1 MIPIA
6 TPYIGKEERA
16 NVIKAIDSGWISSKG
31 SFIDEFETGF
41 AKFVNTK
48 YAVSTT
54 NGTTALHLALL
65 ALGITEKDE
74 VIVPSFSFIA
84 SANAI
89 AYMRAKS
96 VFVEVN
102 KNDFGIN
109 ISDLEKK
116 ITKKTKA
123 IIAVHLYGQICDMDP
138 ILKIAKKHKIAV
150 VEDVAEA
157 HGATYKGKIA
167 GSMGDISCFSLFG
180 NKILTTGEGGMCCTN
195 NKKYNSLMRIY
206 RDHGKDVT
214 IKDPN
219 KVYWHPVVGYNYR
232 TTNLQ
237 AAIGVA
243 QLKKVGKIL
252 KARKNI
258 QKIYEEN
265 LEQLAKT
272 GNVELYPKNENVD
285 PAIWFYSIF
294 VKKRGKL
301 IEYLK
306 EHGIETRPFF
316 WPIHKQPAYAKD
328 NKDLN
333 FPVTEQ
339 LAKTGINLPT
349 FVNLKEEDIIY
360 ICKTIAN
367 FYKK

>member
-138 ILKIAKKHKIAV
+138 ILKIAKKHKIR
-150 VEDVAEA
+150 
-157 HGATYKGKIA
+157 
-167 GSMGDISCFSLFG
+167 LFF
-180 NKILTTGEGGMCCTN
+180 L
-195 NKKYNSLMRIY
+195 
-206 RDHGKDVT
+206 
-214 IKDPN
+214 
-219 KVYWHPVVGYNYR
+219 
-232 TTNLQ
+232 
-237 AAIGVA
+237 
-243 QLKKVGKIL
+243 
-252 KARKNI
+252 
-258 QKIYEEN
+258 
-265 LEQLAKT
+265 
-272 GNVELYPKNENVD
+272 
-285 PAIWFYSIF
+285 
-294 VKKRGKL
+294 
-301 IEYLK
+301 
-306 EHGIETRPFF
+306 
-316 WPIHKQPAYAKD
+316 
-328 NKDLN
+328 
-333 FPVTEQ
+333 
-339 LAKTGINLPT
+339 
-349 FVNLKEEDIIY
+349 
-360 ICKTIAN
+360 CK
-367 FYKK
+367 